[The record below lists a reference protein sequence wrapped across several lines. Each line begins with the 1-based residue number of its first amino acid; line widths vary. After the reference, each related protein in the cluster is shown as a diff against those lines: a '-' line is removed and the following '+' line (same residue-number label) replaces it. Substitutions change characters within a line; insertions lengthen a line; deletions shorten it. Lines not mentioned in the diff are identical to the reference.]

1 MLGFEVE
8 SDQGLQ
14 NPHIG
19 TSLNE
24 APEVSAVRARIIE
37 TVAGE
42 VLFQPC
48 FAYDDIDPSTRVSI
62 HSKNDIIQ
70 TSFLIHLLSL

>member
-37 TVAGE
+37 TVAGK

-48 FAYDDIDPSTRVSI
+48 FAYDDIEPID
-62 HSKNDIIQ
+62 
-70 TSFLIHLLSL
+70 TSEHTFKK